1 MSKKSK
7 FSPETVS
14 EIAQQLGDHIKKS
27 GQSVEVVANERKNG
41 RTTNK
46 GIFFW
51 GAASGI
57 AAILAAPL
65 LRPAART
72 IVKAGIKAG
81 RQAQQVGASLK
92 EEFEDITAE
101 ARAEL
106 NNEPPP
112 EDHSHPERA

>member
-1 MSKKSK
+1 MSKKSDL
-7 FSPETVS
+7 SPKAVS
-14 EIAQQLGDHIKKS
+14 DIAQQLGDHIKKS
-27 GQSVEVVANERKNG
+27 GRSFENGERKNRITG
-41 RTTNK
+41 NK

-57 AAILAAPL
+57 AVMLAAPL

-81 RQAQQVGASLK
+81 RQAQQIGATLK

-106 NNEPPP
+106 DSELPP
-112 EDHSHPERA
+112 ESHEHPETA